1 MNKLKN
7 IDKRWFILAV
17 IVIIVLGVGIA
28 LLPPVR
34 SRLEVRYELLR
45 ARIVTYFNPPGEAI
59 FEPSGQVD
67 PLTIETAIGTAR
79 AEMLLTLTPNVT
91 MTPQTTEF
99 LPTVNPTNTPIP
111 LPEHVDLKGDKVYT
125 DQKNR
130 WNYCGP
136 ANLTMALK
144 FWGWKGLPGET
155 ADLRDQIASVV
166 KPGFVDPSKGLI
178 DRGRLDLNVMPYE
191 MADFVNE
198 YTDYSALIR
207 YGGELY
213 TLKALLSA
221 GFPIIAEK
229 AYYEHD
235 STGKVSWMGHY
246 LFLTGYDDAEQIFI
260 VQDAYY
266 LNGEKPRKNVRIKYE
281 DFLEGWRAFN
291 YIFMVVYPTEQE
303 TLVLQTLGNWA
314 DPTWANQHAQQLAE
328 MDTSEQQGINLFFA
342 WFNRGTSAVLQKDY
356 PTAAAAYDRAFAIYA
371 GLPQDNN
378 QRPYRMVWYQTGP
391 YWAYFYTGRYQDVI
405 NLADVTLST
414 PSTGPTL
421 EESLYWRGMA
431 EYALGNSTAAIT
443 DMRETLRLN
452 PNFFLGAQRLQE
464 WGVSP

>member
-1 MNKLKN
+1 MNRLKN
-7 IDKRWFILAV
+7 IDKRWLILVVV
-17 IVIIVLGVGIA
+17 IGIVVA
-28 LLPPVR
+28 LVPPVR
-34 SRLEVRYELLR
+34 NRLTLQYELLR
-45 ARIVTYFNPPGEAI
+45 ARIIFYFNPPSEAV
-59 FEPSGQVD
+59 FEPSGETE
-67 PLTIETAIGTAR
+67 PLTVETAIGTAR
-79 AEMLLTLTPNVT
+79 AEMLLTLTPEVT
-91 MTPQTTEF
+91 MTPQATKID
-99 LPTVNPTNTPIP
+99 PTAKPTITPIP
-111 LPEHVDLKGDKVYT
+111 LPEQVDLEGDRVYT

-166 KPGFVDPSKGLI
+166 KPGFVDPTKSLI

-198 YTDYSALIR
+198 YTGYSALIR
-207 YGGELY
+207 HGGEPY
-213 TLKALLSA
+213 VLKALLAA

-229 AYYEHD
+229 GYYEHD
-235 STGKVSWMGHY
+235 TSGKISWMGHY
-246 LFLTGYDDAEQIFI
+246 LFITGYDDVEQVFI

-266 LNGEKPRKNVRIKYE
+266 LNGEKPRKNIHIKYE

-291 YIFMVVYPTEQE
+291 YLFMVVYPTEQE
-303 TLVLQTLGNWA
+303 TLAMQTLGNWA
-314 DPTWANQHAQQLAE
+314 DPNWANQHAQQLAE
-328 MDTSEQQGINLFFA
+328 KDTSTQQGINLFFS
-342 WFNRGTSAVLQKDY
+342 WFNQGTSAVQQADY

-371 GLPQDNN
+371 SLPQDNN

-431 EYALGNSTAAIT
+431 EYALGNTVAALT

-452 PNFFLGAQRLQE
+452 PNFAPGIQRLQE
-464 WGVSP
+464 WGATP